1 VVKRCDPHQVQAKL
15 VLAPEKENGMSD
27 IRYPLH
33 RPELRD
39 LLIRGEVALR
49 QAMGP
54 PSLRREGEALVST
67 GKESSTVYLLE
78 SGWVARTRTTE
89 DSRRQIMMVFLP
101 GDLMGIKSML
111 LERQP
116 DTIECLT
123 DARVRTL
130 DHKRLL
136 ELVAHD
142 HAVSVR
148 VMFQLAEDE
157 RRLHNWVTALGKGHA
172 DERIATLLLDLRGR
186 LHQAGMANG
195 GGFQLRMTQQEI
207 ADHLGLT
214 LVHVNRV
221 LRRLREAGIVT
232 VQRGVVIVDEMAR
245 LSQLAAPLQDIY
257 ERETPEFGG
266 QAASL

>member
-1 VVKRCDPHQVQAKL
+1 MP
-15 VLAPEKENGMSD
+15 N

-39 LLIRGEVALR
+39 LLIRGEATLQ
-49 QAMGP
+49 QAMR
-54 PSLRREGEALVST
+54 PSGLRREGEALVST
-67 GKESSTVYLLE
+67 GVESSTVYLLE
-78 SGWVARTRTTE
+78 SGWVARTRKTE
-89 DSRRQIMMVFLP
+89 DDRRQIMMVFLP

-111 LERQP
+111 FECQP

-123 DARVRTL
+123 DARVRTI

-136 ELVAHD
+136 DLVAQD

-157 RRLHNWVTALGKGHA
+157 RRLHSWVAALGRGMA

-186 LHQAGMANG
+186 LHQAGSTNG
-195 GGFQLRMTQQEI
+195 DIFQMPMTQQEI

-232 VQRGVVIVDEMAR
+232 VQRGVVKVDEMAR

-257 ERETPEFGG
+257 ERATPEFGG
-266 QAASL
+266 HVASQ

>member
-1 VVKRCDPHQVQAKL
+1 
-15 VLAPEKENGMSD
+15 MSD
-27 IRYPLH
+27 NRHPLH

-39 LLIRGEVALR
+39 LLIRGEAILQ

-54 PSLRREGEALVST
+54 PSRHREGEALVST
-67 GKESSTVYLLE
+67 GKESRTVYLLE
-78 SGWVARTRTTE
+78 AGWVARIRTTK
-89 DSRRQIMMVFLP
+89 DSRRQIIMVFLP
-101 GDLMGIKSML
+101 GDLMGVKSML

-123 DARVRTL
+123 DARVRTI
-130 DHKRLL
+130 DHKHLL
-136 ELVAHD
+136 ELVAQD

-157 RRLHNWVTALGKGHA
+157 RRLHNWVTALGKGNA
-172 DERIATLLLDLRGR
+172 AERIATLLLDLRGR
-186 LHQAGMANG
+186 LHQAGMTNG

-221 LRRLREAGIVT
+221 LRRLRETGVVT
-232 VQRGVVIVDEMAR
+232 VQRGVVTVDEMAR
-245 LSQLAAPLQDIY
+245 LSQLAAPMQDIY

-266 QAASL
+266 QSR

>member
-1 VVKRCDPHQVQAKL
+1 MQNLC
-15 VLAPEKENGMSD
+15 
-27 IRYPLH
+27 YPLH

-39 LLIRGEVALR
+39 LLIRGDATLR

-54 PSLRREGEALVST
+54 PSFRREGDALINT
-67 GKESSTVYLLE
+67 GGNSGTVYLLE
-78 SGWVARTRTTE
+78 HGWVSRTRLIE
-89 DSRRQIMMVFLP
+89 DGRRQIMMVFLP

-123 DARVRTL
+123 DVRVRTIDQKQLL
-130 DHKRLL
+130 D
-136 ELVAHD
+136 LVAQD

-157 RRLHNWVTALGKGHA
+157 RRLHNWVAALGKGMA

-186 LHQAGMANG
+186 LLWAGSANG
-195 GGFQLRMTQQEI
+195 DAFQIPMTQQEI

-232 VQRGVVIVDEMAR
+232 VQRGMVKVDEMAR

-257 ERETPEFGG
+257 ERSAPEFGG
-266 QAASL
+266 QAGSA

>member
-1 VVKRCDPHQVQAKL
+1 
-15 VLAPEKENGMSD
+15 M
-27 IRYPLH
+27 
-33 RPELRD
+33 RPPDLRH
-39 LLIRGEVALR
+39 
-49 QAMGP
+49 
-54 PSLRREGEALVST
+54 EGEALVST

-78 SGWVARTRTTE
+78 SGWVARTRLLE
-89 DSRRQIMMVFLP
+89 DGRRKIITVFLP
-101 GDLMGIKSML
+101 GDLMGIRSML

-116 DTIECLT
+116 ETIECLT
-123 DARVRTL
+123 DARVRTI

-136 ELVAHD
+136 ELVAQD

-148 VMFQLAEDE
+148 VMFQLGEDE
-157 RRLHNWVTALGKGHA
+157 RRLHNWMGALGRGHA

-186 LHQAGMANG
+186 LHQAGMANS

-207 ADHLGLT
+207 ADHLGLP

-266 QAASL
+266 QAASS

>member
-1 VVKRCDPHQVQAKL
+1 
-15 VLAPEKENGMSD
+15 MSD

-39 LLIRGEVALR
+39 LLIRGDATLR
-49 QAMGP
+49 QAMRQ
-54 PSLRREGEALVST
+54 PSLHREGKALVST
-67 GKESSTVYLLE
+67 GVESSTVYLLE
-78 SGWVARTRTTE
+78 SGWVARTRKTE
-89 DSRRQIMMVFLP
+89 DDRRQIMMVFLP
-101 GDLMGIKSML
+101 GDLMGLKSML

-123 DARVRTL
+123 DARVRTI
-130 DHKRLL
+130 DYKRLL

-157 RRLHNWVTALGKGHA
+157 RRLHNWVTALGRGHA

-232 VQRGVVIVDEMAR
+232 VQHGVVSVGEVER

-266 QAASL
+266 QAVSP

>member
-1 VVKRCDPHQVQAKL
+1 
-15 VLAPEKENGMSD
+15 MSD

-39 LLIRGEVALR
+39 LLIRGEATLQ

-54 PSLRREGEALVST
+54 ARLRREGEVLVST
-67 GKESSTVYLLE
+67 GEESSTVYLLE

-89 DSRRQIMMVFLP
+89 DGRRQIMMVFLP
-101 GDLMGIKSML
+101 GDLMGLKSML

-123 DARVRTL
+123 DARVRTI

-136 ELVAHD
+136 ELVAQD

-157 RRLHNWVTALGKGHA
+157 RRLHNWVTALGKGSA

-195 GGFQLRMTQQEI
+195 DGFYMPMTQQEI

-221 LRRLREAGIVT
+221 LRRLRESGIVT
-232 VQRGVVIVDEMAR
+232 VQHRAVKVDEMAR

-257 ERETPEFGG
+257 ERATPEFGG
-266 QAASL
+266 QAGSA

>member
-1 VVKRCDPHQVQAKL
+1 MQNLC
-15 VLAPEKENGMSD
+15 
-27 IRYPLH
+27 YPLH

-39 LLIRGEVALR
+39 LLIRGDATLR
-49 QAMGP
+49 QAMEP
-54 PSLRREGEALVST
+54 PSLRREGDALINT
-67 GKESSTVYLLE
+67 GGDSRTVYLLE
-78 SGWVARTRTTE
+78 HGWVSRTRLIE
-89 DSRRQIMMVFLP
+89 DGRRQIMMVFLP

-116 DTIECLT
+116 ETIECLT
-123 DARVRTL
+123 DARVRTI

-157 RRLHNWVTALGKGHA
+157 RRLHNWVTALGKGNA

-186 LHQAGMANG
+186 LHWAGMANG
-195 GGFQLRMTQQEI
+195 SGFQLRMTQQEI

-221 LRRLREAGIVT
+221 LRRLREAGMVT
-232 VQRGVVIVDEMAR
+232 VQ
-245 LSQLAAPLQDIY
+245 
-257 ERETPEFGG
+257 
-266 QAASL
+266 

>member
-1 VVKRCDPHQVQAKL
+1 
-15 VLAPEKENGMSD
+15 MSD

-39 LLIRGEVALR
+39 LLIRGEAILQ

-54 PSLRREGEALVST
+54 PSLCREGAKLVST
-67 GKESSTVYLLE
+67 GEESRTVYLLE

-89 DSRRQIMMVFLP
+89 DDRRQIMMVFLP

-111 LERQP
+111 LERQTE
-116 DTIECLT
+116 TIECLT
-123 DARVRTL
+123 DTRVRPL
-130 DHKRLL
+130 DYKRLL
-136 ELVAHD
+136 EFVAQD

-157 RRLHNWVTALGKGHA
+157 RRLHNWVAALGRGHA

-214 LVHVNRV
+214 IVHVNRV
-221 LRRLREAGIVT
+221 LRRLRESGIVT

-266 QAASL
+266 QAASS